1 MPADLRSRLAA
12 ARACA
17 PNYPEVGATR
27 DAALPPGY
35 AHLRRR
41 VHLGHGREVLERA
54 GQYVLAWGS
63 QLGTGFA
70 VYPPGPAEP
79 GATVLLRIGLPGLR
93 VPRLVIPCRVAWTV
107 REPDRIGFAYGTL
120 PGHPERGE
128 ESFVVSMD
136 AAGEVWFEV
145 TAFSRL
151 AARYARLARPVALV
165 LQYLAIE
172 RYLRAVAAATR
183 M

>member
-1 MPADLRSRLAA
+1 M
-12 ARACA
+12 
-17 PNYPEVGATR
+17 
-27 DAALPPGY
+27 
-35 AHLRRR
+35 
-41 VHLGHGREVLERA
+41 
-54 GQYVLAWGS
+54 
-63 QLGTGFA
+63 
-70 VYPPGPAEP
+70 
-79 GATVLLRIGLPGLR
+79 LLRIGLPGLR

-183 M
+183 T